1 MKNNPLEQRPPILG
15 RGDAVETG
23 TTACCQ
29 RNKVDTPPQPGGDT
43 SDSSD
48 AGGRGASLARRKSSG
63 IQQTGR
69 RRRRIHQLEK
79 EKLEMTSAHN
89 QQLCTLEAELAR
101 LRSSVER
108 GEAQRTE
115 LQYQLVVSQR
125 DTQQA
130 RHANTTLTDHA
141 AAIKQTVRELQ
152 KVLEM
157 TQHARKEDLRA
168 LQQEV
173 DERDALIDSLT
184 LESERLHRLLQC
196 QEEALEVGER
206 RMVVLQKER
215 EKDMEAALAVERRSH
230 QEAQCKLE
238 QLQGQLREAE
248 RERREQTERAQQRLQ
263 AEHEQCKSELSVA
276 LETQRRMTFKLKA
289 VLEEEK
295 RAHANTHLLLK
306 QVPCTQSHTHLDSWQ
321 CQVLSC
327 IPQDLMSCVQAVKR
341 EAHCQ
346 KALEEIKEAIK
357 QHTHAGCTP
366 TKDDGKQTP
375 ADIMHLLKSTLCRQ
389 ARADHQVQDL
399 QLVCERLHEEK
410 QTLQELTVDQKRC
423 LQESGQL
430 SLKLQ
435 EEVAR
440 LRTESNGWSAKT
452 EELEKEKEEMSNA
465 HLSFLHSIHQRV
477 LVGHTVL
484 SEPPSTAAAFT
495 RTELCDVIN
504 QQVELLISNV
514 QEAKNKV
521 DRLQSVCEEKSACMQ
536 ELQRSHECVLAAMEE
551 RVRIREETKNSRHAH
566 ELQVNHCECRSL
578 RDRVSSLTSDLSRLH
593 DFLLR
598 SRKKSSSFMSACA
611 LLAGA
616 TVNAELRV
624 RSLCEQKR
632 LLVARFAAREELEQ
646 ELRRL
651 AGALGGDEDERGGHG
666 RRARRRWR
674 KYACVLSALRRLRAF
689 AKRST
694 VLFRVERG
702 SGRPAVY
709 VATATLM
716 GQDGSNYVGCDGRD
730 AACVRWLRS
739 KSLSSAILS
748 CMADLQRALAS
759 TPPGVTSA
767 ARSGLSRL
775 LDQLITPPESGPE
788 ILDQIKLTRH
798 SQPLSSLKILVSGLQ
813 QHFLLFSQRLHS
825 AEVERRSLRLE
836 MAQLRK
842 AEQQQ
847 GPTCRTVPA
856 QHFHSVCTELRQALS
871 REQEAQNL
879 AREQSAQLDAL
890 RLQVNT
896 HAAEQANGHHALSHM
911 AEMLAEVRRRL
922 KVKERTL
929 RVLAKRL
936 SRAQEEKRILRGRLR
951 RIDEQL
957 QDANRPQDHVINY
970 ENAAGQ
976 HYKELTGGLIQSLS
990 CPSAERCLL
999 TSPVHHVKPSGTDSI
1014 MGACQ
1019 VSDVQAQPTPGP
1031 HPHYLPPKD
1040 KKRVKRAKVNT
1051 GRERLKGSRCP
1062 KTLFS

>member
-1 MKNNPLEQRPPILG
+1 MKNNPLEQRPPSLE
-15 RGDAVETG
+15 RGDAVETR
-23 TTACCQ
+23 TTACCKS
-29 RNKVDTPPQPGGDT
+29 RSKVDTPPQPGGDT

-48 AGGRGASLARRKSSG
+48 AGGRGASQARRKSSG

-79 EKLEMTSAHN
+79 EKLEMTSAYN

-152 KVLEM
+152 KVLDM
-157 TQHARKEDLRA
+157 TQHARKEDQHA

-248 RERREQTERAQQRLQ
+248 RERREQTEHARQRLQ
-263 AEHEQCKSELSVA
+263 AEHEQCKSELRVA
-276 LETQRRMTFKLKA
+276 LETQKRMTFKLKA

-295 RAHANTHLLLK
+295 GAHTNTHLLLK
-306 QVPCTQSHTHLDSWQ
+306 
-321 CQVLSC
+321 
-327 IPQDLMSCVQAVKR
+327 QAVKR
-341 EAHCQ
+341 EAHCR
-346 KALEEIKEAIK
+346 KALEEIEEAIK
-357 QHTHAGCTP
+357 QHTHE
-366 TKDDGKQTP
+366 DDGKRSP
-375 ADIMHLLKSTLCRQ
+375 ADVMHLLKSTLCRQ

-399 QLVCERLHEEK
+399 QLVCERLHKEK
-410 QTLQELTVDQKRC
+410 QTLQELTVDQKCC

-440 LRTESNGWSAKT
+440 LRQESSGWSAKM
-452 EELEKEKEEMSNA
+452 EELEKYKEEMSKA
-465 HLSFLHSIHQRV
+465 HLSFLYSIHQRM
-477 LVGHTVL
+477 LVGRTVL
-484 SEPPSTAAAFT
+484 NEPPSTAAAFT

-504 QQVELLISNV
+504 QQVELLISDI

-536 ELQRSHECVLAAMEE
+536 ELQQSHQCVLAAMEE
-551 RVRIREETKNSRHAH
+551 RVRMREETKNSRHAH

-578 RDRVSSLTSDLSRLH
+578 RDRVSSLTFDLSRLH
-593 DFLLR
+593 DFLSR
-598 SRKKSSSFMSACA
+598 SRKKSSSFLSACA

-616 TVNAELRV
+616 AVNAELRV
-624 RSLCEQKR
+624 RNLCEQKR
-632 LLVARFAAREELEQ
+632 LLAARFAAREELEQ

-651 AGALGGDEDERGGHG
+651 AGALGGDEDEGGG
-666 RRARRRWR
+666 QRRRARRRWR
-674 KYACVLSALRRLRAF
+674 KYACVLSAVRRLRAF

-709 VATATLM
+709 VAMATLM
-716 GQDGSNYVGCDGRD
+716 GQDGSNDVGCDGRD

-759 TPPGVTSA
+759 TPPGVMSA

-798 SQPLSSLKILVSGLQ
+798 SQPLSSLKTLVSGLQ

-842 AEQQQ
+842 AEQQR
-847 GPTCRTVPA
+847 GPTCRTVRTHTHTHTHTQCTQQFPAYVHLLKVPA

-879 AREQSAQLDAL
+879 VREQSAQLDAL
-890 RLQVNT
+890 RLRVNA
-896 HAAEQANGHHALSHM
+896 HAAEQANTHHALSHM

-922 KVKERTL
+922 KGKERSL

-936 SRAQEEKRILRGRLR
+936 LRAQEEKRILRGRLR
-951 RIDEQL
+951 RVDEQL
-957 QDANRPQDHVINY
+957 QDANRHQDHVINY

-1040 KKRVKRAKVNT
+1040 RKCVKRAKVNT
-1051 GRERLKGSRCP
+1051 GRECFKGSRSP
-1062 KTLFS
+1062 KMLFS

>member
-1 MKNNPLEQRPPILG
+1 MKNNPLEQRPPSLE
-15 RGDAVETG
+15 RGDAVETR

-29 RNKVDTPPQPGGDT
+29 SRNKVDTPPQPGGDT

-48 AGGRGASLARRKSSG
+48 AGGRGASQARRKSSG

-115 LQYQLVVSQR
+115 LQYQLVVSQK

-141 AAIKQTVRELQ
+141 ASIKQTVRELQ
-152 KVLEM
+152 KVLDM
-157 TQHARKEDLRA
+157 TQHARKEDQHA

-238 QLQGQLREAE
+238 QLHGQLREAE
-248 RERREQTERAQQRLQ
+248 RERREQTEHSRQRLQ

-306 QVPCTQSHTHLDSWQ
+306 Q
-321 CQVLSC
+321 
-327 IPQDLMSCVQAVKR
+327 AVKR
-341 EAHCQ
+341 EAHCR
-346 KALEEIKEAIK
+346 KALEEVEEAIK

-366 TKDDGKQTP
+366 TEDDGKQSP

-410 QTLQELTVDQKRC
+410 QTLQELTVDQKCC

-440 LRTESNGWSAKT
+440 LRQESSGWSAKT
-452 EELEKEKEEMSNA
+452 EELEKYKEEMSKA
-465 HLSFLHSIHQRV
+465 HLSFLYSIHQRV
-477 LVGHTVL
+477 LVGRTVL
-484 SEPPSTAAAFT
+484 NEPPSTAAAFT

-504 QQVELLISNV
+504 QQVELLISDV

-593 DFLLR
+593 DFLSR
-598 SRKKSSSFMSACA
+598 SRKKSSSFLSACA

-616 TVNAELRV
+616 AVNAELRV

-632 LLVARFAAREELEQ
+632 LLAARFAAREELEQ

-651 AGALGGDEDERGGHG
+651 AGALAGDEDEGGG
-666 RRARRRWR
+666 QRRRARRRWR
-674 KYACVLSALRRLRAF
+674 KYACVLSAVRRLRAF

-716 GQDGSNYVGCDGRD
+716 GQDGSNDVGCDGRD
-730 AACVRWLRS
+730 TACVRWLRS

-798 SQPLSSLKILVSGLQ
+798 SRPISSLKTLVSGLQ

-842 AEQQQ
+842 AEQQR

-879 AREQSAQLDAL
+879 VREQSAQLDAL
-890 RLQVNT
+890 RLRVNA
-896 HAAEQANGHHALSHM
+896 HAAEQANTHHALSHM
-911 AEMLAEVRRRL
+911 AEKLAEVRRRL
-922 KVKERTL
+922 KGKERSL
-929 RVLAKRL
+929 RVLAKCL
-936 SRAQEEKRILRGRLR
+936 SRAREEKRILRGRLR
-951 RIDEQL
+951 RVDEQL
-957 QDANRPQDHVINY
+957 QDANRRQDHVINY
-970 ENAAGQ
+970 ENVAGQ

-1031 HPHYLPPKD
+1031 HPHHLPPKD
-1040 KKRVKRAKVNT
+1040 RKCVKRAKVNT
-1051 GRERLKGSRCP
+1051 GRERLKGSRSP
-1062 KTLFS
+1062 KMFFS

>member
-1 MKNNPLEQRPPILG
+1 MKNNPLEQRPPSLE
-15 RGDAVETG
+15 RGDAVETR

-29 RNKVDTPPQPGGDT
+29 SRNKVDTPPQPGGDT

-48 AGGRGASLARRKSSG
+48 AGGRGASQARRKSSG

-89 QQLCTLEAELAR
+89 QQLCTLEAEIAR

-115 LQYQLVVSQR
+115 LQYQLVVSQK

-141 AAIKQTVRELQ
+141 ASIKQTVRELQ
-152 KVLEM
+152 KVLDM
-157 TQHARKEDLRA
+157 TQHARKEDQHA

-238 QLQGQLREAE
+238 QLHGQLREAE
-248 RERREQTERAQQRLQ
+248 RERREQTEHSRQRLQ

-306 QVPCTQSHTHLDSWQ
+306 Q
-321 CQVLSC
+321 
-327 IPQDLMSCVQAVKR
+327 AVKR
-341 EAHCQ
+341 EAHCR
-346 KALEEIKEAIK
+346 KALEEVEEAIK
-357 QHTHAGCTP
+357 QHTHAE
-366 TKDDGKQTP
+366 DDGKQSP

-410 QTLQELTVDQKRC
+410 QTLQELTVDQKCC

-440 LRTESNGWSAKT
+440 LRQESSGWSAKT
-452 EELEKEKEEMSNA
+452 EELEKYKEEMSKA
-465 HLSFLHSIHQRV
+465 HLSFLYSIHQRV
-477 LVGHTVL
+477 LVGRTVL
-484 SEPPSTAAAFT
+484 NEPPSTAAAFT

-504 QQVELLISNV
+504 QQVELLISDV

-593 DFLLR
+593 DFLSR
-598 SRKKSSSFMSACA
+598 SRKKSSSFLSACA

-616 TVNAELRV
+616 AVNAELRV

-632 LLVARFAAREELEQ
+632 LLAARFAAREELEQ

-651 AGALGGDEDERGGHG
+651 AGALAGDEDEGGG
-666 RRARRRWR
+666 QRRRARRRWR
-674 KYACVLSALRRLRAF
+674 KYACVLSAVRRLRAF

-716 GQDGSNYVGCDGRD
+716 GQDGSNDVGCDGRD
-730 AACVRWLRS
+730 TACVRWLRS

-798 SQPLSSLKILVSGLQ
+798 SRPISSLKTLVSGLQ

-842 AEQQQ
+842 AEQQR

-879 AREQSAQLDAL
+879 VREQSAQLDAL
-890 RLQVNT
+890 RLRVNA
-896 HAAEQANGHHALSHM
+896 HAAEQANTHHALSHM
-911 AEMLAEVRRRL
+911 AEKLAEVRRRL
-922 KVKERTL
+922 KGKERSL
-929 RVLAKRL
+929 RVLAKCL
-936 SRAQEEKRILRGRLR
+936 SRAREEKRILRGRLR
-951 RIDEQL
+951 RVDEQL
-957 QDANRPQDHVINY
+957 QDANRRQDHVINY
-970 ENAAGQ
+970 ENVAGQ

-1031 HPHYLPPKD
+1031 HPHHLPPKD
-1040 KKRVKRAKVNT
+1040 RKCVKRAKVNT
-1051 GRERLKGSRCP
+1051 GRERLKGSRSP
-1062 KTLFS
+1062 KMFFS

>member
-1 MKNNPLEQRPPILG
+1 MKNNPLEQRPPSLE
-15 RGDAVETG
+15 RGDAVETR

-29 RNKVDTPPQPGGDT
+29 SRNKVDTPPQPGGDT

-48 AGGRGASLARRKSSG
+48 AGGRGASQARRKSSG

-115 LQYQLVVSQR
+115 LQYQLVVSQK

-141 AAIKQTVRELQ
+141 ASIKQTVRELQ
-152 KVLEM
+152 KVLDM
-157 TQHARKEDLRA
+157 TQHARKEDQHA

-238 QLQGQLREAE
+238 QLHGQLREAE
-248 RERREQTERAQQRLQ
+248 RERREQTEHSRQRLQ

-306 QVPCTQSHTHLDSWQ
+306 Q
-321 CQVLSC
+321 
-327 IPQDLMSCVQAVKR
+327 AVKR
-341 EAHCQ
+341 EAHCR
-346 KALEEIKEAIK
+346 KALEEVEEAIK
-357 QHTHAGCTP
+357 QHTHAE
-366 TKDDGKQTP
+366 DDGKQSP

-410 QTLQELTVDQKRC
+410 QTLQELTVDQKCC

-440 LRTESNGWSAKT
+440 LRQESSGWSAKT
-452 EELEKEKEEMSNA
+452 EELEKYKEEMSKA
-465 HLSFLHSIHQRV
+465 HLSFLYSIHQRV
-477 LVGHTVL
+477 LVGRTVL
-484 SEPPSTAAAFT
+484 NEPPSTAAAFT

-504 QQVELLISNV
+504 QQVELLISDV

-593 DFLLR
+593 DFLSR
-598 SRKKSSSFMSACA
+598 SRKKSSSFLSACA

-616 TVNAELRV
+616 AVNAELRV

-632 LLVARFAAREELEQ
+632 LLAARFAAREELEQ

-651 AGALGGDEDERGGHG
+651 AGALAGDEDEGGG
-666 RRARRRWR
+666 QRRRARRRWR
-674 KYACVLSALRRLRAF
+674 KYACVLSAVRRLRAF

-716 GQDGSNYVGCDGRD
+716 GQDGSNDVGCDGRD
-730 AACVRWLRS
+730 TACVRWLRS

-798 SQPLSSLKILVSGLQ
+798 SRPISSLKTLVSGLQ

-842 AEQQQ
+842 AEQQR

-879 AREQSAQLDAL
+879 VREQSAQLDAL
-890 RLQVNT
+890 RLRVNA
-896 HAAEQANGHHALSHM
+896 HAAEQANTHHALSHM
-911 AEMLAEVRRRL
+911 AEKLAEVRRRL
-922 KVKERTL
+922 KGKERSL
-929 RVLAKRL
+929 RVLAKCL
-936 SRAQEEKRILRGRLR
+936 SRAREEKRILRGRLR
-951 RIDEQL
+951 RVDEQL
-957 QDANRPQDHVINY
+957 QDANRRQDHVINY
-970 ENAAGQ
+970 ENVAGQ

-1031 HPHYLPPKD
+1031 HPHHLPPKD
-1040 KKRVKRAKVNT
+1040 RKCVKRAKVNT
-1051 GRERLKGSRCP
+1051 GRERLKGSRSP
-1062 KTLFS
+1062 KMFFS